1 MLDLDAIRQV
11 AQETVYDNGYFYPV
25 TVELGYFEFPTKTYG
40 DISLPAGFY
49 DALRVKIGSASGQ
62 NWWCVMFPPLC
73 FVDVSSGVVPDSS
86 KEVLQDN
93 LDTEGYNVIS
103 EDTSD
108 VKFKFKLIELLQN
121 FRIELASLSNK

>member
-1 MLDLDAIRQV
+1 
-11 AQETVYDNGYFYPV
+11 
-25 TVELGYFEFPTKTYG
+25 
-40 DISLPAGFY
+40 
-49 DALRVKIGSASGQ
+49 
-62 NWWCVMFPPLC
+62 MFPPLC